1 VDAGKAHTEERAA
14 FRQELRSFSKANA
27 SPRAVRALLDDPAG
41 FEPAAWEQMTGQLG
55 LPGLVIGEEYG
66 GSGAGYAE
74 AVIALEELGASLL
87 PSPFLP
93 GLIATAT
100 LLTAGTGAADNLL
113 TAVAAGHQRVALAT
127 ASADPGGE
135 HRTADPVTAS
145 CTGGQW
151 RLTGS
156 TDFVLD
162 GAGADVI
169 AAVAATADGTA
180 LLCAEGS
187 APGLTRIPLETLDL
201 TRRQARVTF
210 SEVPARLV
218 IDPGQAG
225 WPARASSLA
234 ALILAADQ
242 LGGIRQCL
250 ETATGYAR
258 ERTAFGRPIG
268 SFQAVKHICADMLVD
283 LECTRAAVEHAA
295 GVADN
300 EAVADGSALMLA
312 CSTAKAYASDAY
324 AAAAA
329 SLIQV
334 LGGLGFTWEHEA
346 HLYYR
351 RAHSDEQ
358 LFGNAAFHRA
368 QIAAALVVTA

>member
-1 VDAGKAHTEERAA
+1 MAHTEAQAA

-27 SPRAVRALLDDPAG
+27 SPQAVRALLDDPAG
-41 FEPAAWEQMTGQLG
+41 FEPAAWELMTRQLG
-55 LPGLVIGEEYG
+55 LPGLVISEECG

-93 GLIATAT
+93 GLIATAA
-100 LLTAGTGAADNLL
+100 LLAAAGPGAADDLL
-113 TAVAAGHQRVALAT
+113 TAVAAGRQRVALAT
-127 ASADPGGE
+127 AGADPGG
-135 HRTADPVTAS
+135 RQLAADPVTAR

-151 RLTGS
+151 QLTG
-156 TDFVLD
+156 TADFVLD

-218 IDPGQAG
+218 SVPGQAG
-225 WPARASSLA
+225 WLARASSLA

-295 GVADN
+295 RVADN
-300 EAVADGSALMLA
+300 GAAADGNALMLA
-312 CSTAKAYASDAY
+312 CSTAKVYASDAY

-351 RAHSDEQ
+351 RAHSDEL
-358 LFGNAAFHRA
+358 LFGDATFHRA
-368 QIAAALVVTA
+368 QIAAALVMTA